1 MKGILTILIL
11 LCLAGG
17 GGLIFARRAVHG
29 VLGLVVVFV
38 AVAGCFLALGAQFL
52 ALVQLLVYVGAVAI
66 LTIFAVMLTQ
76 NREPET
82 RNRLVQ
88 PIPIG
93 LGIAGL
99 VTGILLVFVGPSF
112 WKLSVIPT
120 SRTEPLAQIGKEL
133 LGPYVVPLE
142 ALVVLLTVALIG
154 AALITV
160 RGARQP
166 SWPPPLAPGSP
177 EKKRQTKAKKGSN
190 HG

>member
-1 MKGILTILIL
+1 MLTILIL
-11 LCLAGG
+11 LCLSGG
-17 GGLIFARRAVHG
+17 FGLIFARRAVHG

-66 LTIFAVMLTQ
+66 LAIFAVMLTQ
-76 NREPET
+76 NREPEAE
-82 RNRLVQ
+82 NRLVQ
-88 PIPIG
+88 PIPVG

-112 WKLSVIPT
+112 WKLSVVPT
-120 SRTEPLAQIGKEL
+120 SRTEPLARIGKEL

-160 RGARQP
+160 RGAKGP

-177 EKKRQTKAKKGSN
+177 KKKGPTKGKERPN